1 VESGL
6 RCERIIEEGRDR
18 PPDLELVEQRV
29 PLKHEPAGRQ
39 DAEATQE
46 GERDGGAEPVPA
58 DERQRTEP
66 VLQRKNHKLT

>member
-1 VESGL
+1 MESGL
-6 RCERIIEEGRDR
+6 RSKRIVEEGRDR

-46 GERDGGAEPVPA
+46 SERDSGAEPVPT
-58 DERQRTEP
+58 DKRQGTEP
-66 VLQRKNHKLT
+66 VLQIKNHK